1 MGLLFLGLIL
11 VLGRGSRLLIISLLV
26 LEVDKELLLG
36 LFLNGIISVIIACW
50 VLTLVGI
57 VLSRELG
64 LRGGGGCGAWVKDL
78 GKLDIEDVDWDRLR
92 SRDDHC

>member
-1 MGLLFLGLIL
+1 
-11 VLGRGSRLLIISLLV
+11 
-26 LEVDKELLLG
+26 
-36 LFLNGIISVIIACW
+36 
-50 VLTLVGI
+50 
-57 VLSRELG
+57 LSRELG